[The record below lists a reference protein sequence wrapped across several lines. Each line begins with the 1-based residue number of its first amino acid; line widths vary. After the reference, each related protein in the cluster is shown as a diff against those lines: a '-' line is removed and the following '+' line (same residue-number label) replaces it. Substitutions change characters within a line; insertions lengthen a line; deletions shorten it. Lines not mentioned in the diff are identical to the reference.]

1 MKMRKASQLV
11 IGGALCLSLVTGCA
25 KMPDSTPAISQPA
38 ATEPSATTKATKPAA
53 TTKPTATKPTATTK
67 PAATKPAAT
76 TKATTAPAESKA
88 TEPSAT
94 TTATQPPETKPAA
107 TTAPTQAPTQAPTA
121 APTTA
126 PTEAPTTAPTEA
138 PTEATTAPTEAPQIS
153 LDYNAAMAAGN
164 AFCVSEYGW
173 IYDPSLGFND
183 GYDFP
188 VWYSLEEIAEG
199 GGQEYLNSRMI
210 QVAMITYETFLR
222 RDGEPLTYGINCYC
236 YESNGFVYF
245 TIFYG

>member
-1 MKMRKASQLV
+1 MNDKMRKASQLV

-25 KMPDSTPAISQPA
+25 KAPDPTPAVSKPA
-38 ATEPSATTKATKPAA
+38 ATEPSATTK
-53 TTKPTATKPTATTK
+53 PTATKPT
-67 PAATKPAAT
+67 AT

-94 TTATQPPETKPAA
+94 TQPPETKPAA
-107 TTAPTQAPTQAPTA
+107 TTAPTQAPTTAPTA

-153 LDYNAAMAAGN
+153 LDYDEAMAAGN
-164 AFCVSEYGW
+164 AYGVSAYGW
-173 IYDPSLGFND
+173 IYNSSIGWDDGF
-183 GYDFP
+183 YP
-188 VWYSLEEIAEG
+188 ATAYSLEELAEG
-199 GGQEYLNSRMI
+199 GGQSFLNTVMEWNVRSTYNALEEYGST
-210 QVAMITYETFLR
+210 VGCAFS
-222 RDGEPLTYGINCYC
+222 CYC

-245 TIFYG
+245 YVFYG

>member
-1 MKMRKASQLV
+1 MNDKMRKASQLV

-25 KMPDSTPAISQPA
+25 KAPEPTPAVSKPA

-53 TTKPTATKPTATTK
+53 TSKPTQ
-67 PAATKPAAT
+67 PAGT
-76 TKATTAPAESKA
+76 TKATTAPSGSKA

-94 TTATQPPETKPAA
+94 TQPPETKPAA
-107 TTAPTQAPTQAPTA
+107 TTAPTQAPTA

-153 LDYNAAMAAGN
+153 LDYNEAMAAGN
-164 AFCVSEYGW
+164 AYGVSAYGW
-173 IYDPSLGFND
+173 IFDSSIGWDD
-183 GYDFP
+183 GYEFAS
-188 VWYSLEEIAEG
+188 WYSLEEIAEG
-199 GGQEYLNSRMI
+199 GGQDFLNTCMCN
-210 QVAMITYETFLR
+210 QVRGTYNARLLAM
-222 RDGEPLTYGINCYC
+222 GEAHPYGFSCYC

-245 TIFYG
+245 YVFYG

>member
-1 MKMRKASQLV
+1 MNDKMKKASQLV

-53 TTKPTATKPTATTK
+53 TSKPTQ
-67 PAATKPAAT
+67 PAGT
-76 TKATTAPAESKA
+76 TKATTAPSGSKA

-94 TTATQPPETKPAA
+94 TQPPETKPAA
-107 TTAPTQAPTQAPTA
+107 TTAPTQAPTA

-153 LDYNAAMAAGN
+153 LDYNEAMAAGN
-164 AFCVSEYGW
+164 AYGVSAYGW
-173 IYDPSLGFND
+173 IYDPNLGWDD
-183 GYDFP
+183 GFYP
-188 VWYSLEEIAEG
+188 ATAYSLEELAEG
-199 GGQEYLNSRMI
+199 GGQSFLNTVMEWN
-210 QVAMITYETFLR
+210 VASLYQTFLEL
-222 RDGEPLTYGINCYC
+222 DGEGHIYGFNCYC
-236 YESNGFVYF
+236 YEHNGFVY
-245 TIFYG
+245 IYVFYG

>member
-1 MKMRKASQLV
+1 MNDKMRKASQLV

-25 KMPDSTPAISQPA
+25 KAPEPTPAVSKPA

-53 TTKPTATKPTATTK
+53 TSKPTQ
-67 PAATKPAAT
+67 PAGT
-76 TKATTAPAESKA
+76 TKATTAPSGSKA

-94 TTATQPPETKPAA
+94 TQPPETKPAA
-107 TTAPTQAPTQAPTA
+107 TTAPTQAPTTAPTA

-153 LDYNAAMAAGN
+153 LDYDEAMAAGN
-164 AFCVSEYGW
+164 AYGVSAYGW
-173 IYDPSLGFND
+173 IYDPNLGWDD
-183 GYDFP
+183 GFEFAS
-188 VWYSLEEIAEG
+188 WYSLEEIAEG
-199 GGQEYLNSRMI
+199 GGQTYLNNRMERK
-210 QVAMITYETFLR
+210 VRTTFETLS
-222 RDGEPLTYGINCYC
+222 EYGSTEGCAFNCYC

-245 TIFYG
+245 YVFYG

>member
-1 MKMRKASQLV
+1 MNDKMRKASQLV

-25 KMPDSTPAISQPA
+25 KVPDSTPAISKPA
-38 ATEPSATTKATKPAA
+38 VTEPSATAK
-53 TTKPTATKPTATTK
+53 ATKPTA
-67 PAATKPAAT
+67 AKPAAT

-107 TTAPTQAPTQAPTA
+107 TTAPTQAPTA

-138 PTEATTAPTEAPQIS
+138 PTEVTTAPTEAPQIS
-153 LDYNAAMAAGN
+153 LDYNEAMAAGN
-164 AFCVSEYGW
+164 AYGVSAYGW
-173 IYDPSLGFND
+173 IYDSSIGWDDGF
-183 GYDFP
+183 DFAL
-188 VWYSLEEIAEG
+188 WYSLDEIAEG
-199 GGQEYLNSRMI
+199 GGQQFLNDRMCS
-210 QVAMITYETFLR
+210 QVRGTYDSLVRSGSENPVAYFS
-222 RDGEPLTYGINCYC
+222 CYC

-245 TIFYG
+245 YVFYG

>member
-1 MKMRKASQLV
+1 MNDKMKKASQLV

-25 KMPDSTPAISQPA
+25 KAPEPTPAVSKPA

-53 TTKPTATKPTATTK
+53 TSKPTQ
-67 PAATKPAAT
+67 PAGT
-76 TKATTAPAESKA
+76 TKATTAPSGSKA

-94 TTATQPPETKPAA
+94 TQPPETKPAA
-107 TTAPTQAPTQAPTA
+107 TTAPTQAPTA

-153 LDYNAAMAAGN
+153 LDYNEAMAAGN
-164 AFCVSEYGW
+164 AYGVSAYGW
-173 IYDPSLGFND
+173 IFDSSIGWDDGF
-183 GYDFP
+183 DFAL
-188 VWYSLEEIAEG
+188 WYSLDEIAEG
-199 GGQEYLNSRMI
+199 GGQQFLNDRMCS
-210 QVAMITYETFLR
+210 QVRGTYDSLVRSGSENPVAYFS
-222 RDGEPLTYGINCYC
+222 CYC

-245 TIFYG
+245 YVFYG

>member
-25 KMPDSTPAISQPA
+25 KVPEPTPAISQPA

-53 TTKPTATKPTATTK
+53 TSKPTQ
-67 PAATKPAAT
+67 PAGT
-76 TKATTAPAESKA
+76 TKATTAPSGSKA

-94 TTATQPPETKPAA
+94 TQPPETKPAA
-107 TTAPTQAPTQAPTA
+107 TTAPTQAPTTAPTA

-153 LDYNAAMAAGN
+153 LDYDEAMAAGN
-164 AFCVSEYGW
+164 AYGVSAYGW
-173 IYDPSLGFND
+173 IYDPNLGWDD
-183 GYDFP
+183 GFEFP
-188 VWYSLEEIAEG
+188 TWYPIEGIMAEG
-199 GGQEYLNSRMI
+199 GQDFMNSYMEG
-210 QVAMITYETFLR
+210 TYRSIYESFLR
-222 RDGEPLTYGINCYC
+222 RDGEALTYGFNCYC
-236 YESNGFVYF
+236 YESNGSVYF
-245 TIFYG
+245 YVFYG

>member
-1 MKMRKASQLV
+1 MNDKMRKASQLV

-25 KMPDSTPAISQPA
+25 KMPDSTPAVSKPA

-53 TTKPTATKPTATTK
+53 TSKPTQ
-67 PAATKPAAT
+67 PAGT
-76 TKATTAPAESKA
+76 TKATTAPSGSKA

-94 TTATQPPETKPAA
+94 TQPPETKPAA
-107 TTAPTQAPTQAPTA
+107 TTAPTQAPTTAPTA

-153 LDYNAAMAAGN
+153 LDYDEAMAAGN
-164 AFCVSEYGW
+164 AYGVSAYGW
-173 IYDPSLGFND
+173 IYDSSIGWDDGF
-183 GYDFP
+183 YP
-188 VWYSLEEIAEG
+188 ATAYSLEELAEG
-199 GGQEYLNSRMI
+199 GGQSFLNTVMEWNVRSTYNALEEYGST
-210 QVAMITYETFLR
+210 VGCAFS
-222 RDGEPLTYGINCYC
+222 CYC

-245 TIFYG
+245 YVFYG

>member
-1 MKMRKASQLV
+1 MNDKMRKASQLV

-38 ATEPSATTKATKPAA
+38 VTEPSAATKATKPAA
-53 TTKPTATKPTATTK
+53 TSKPTQ
-67 PAATKPAAT
+67 PAGT
-76 TKATTAPAESKA
+76 TKATTAPSGSKA

-94 TTATQPPETKPAA
+94 TQPPETKPAA
-107 TTAPTQAPTQAPTA
+107 TTAPTQAPTTAPTA

-153 LDYNAAMAAGN
+153 LDYNEAMAAGN
-164 AFCVSEYGW
+164 AYGVSAYGW
-173 IYDPSLGFND
+173 IFDSSIGWDD
-183 GYDFP
+183 GYEFAS
-188 VWYSLEEIAEG
+188 WYSLEEIAEG
-199 GGQEYLNSRMI
+199 GGQDFLNTCMCN
-210 QVAMITYETFLR
+210 QVRGTYNARLLAM
-222 RDGEPLTYGINCYC
+222 GEAHPYGFSCYC

-245 TIFYG
+245 YVFYG